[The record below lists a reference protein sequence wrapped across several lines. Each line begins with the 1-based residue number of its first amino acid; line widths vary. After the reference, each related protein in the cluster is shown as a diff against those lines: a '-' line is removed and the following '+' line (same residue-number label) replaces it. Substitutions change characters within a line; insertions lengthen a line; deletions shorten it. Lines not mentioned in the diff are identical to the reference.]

1 MQFLHSDL
9 GPPATALPQTARP
22 VMSFISLAA
31 CILLTLLAISAVF
44 PGTFIPAAPAILD

>member
-1 MQFLHSDL
+1 MQFRQSEP
-9 GPPATALPQTARP
+9 GPRATTLPQTARP

-44 PGTFIPAAPAILD
+44 PGMFIPAAQAILD